1 MIYGPLNGKMAEFE
15 YDCRNRL
22 VSAGGIS
29 YEYDAENNRISQTEN
44 GAKTEYV
51 VDSNSSSLTRILT
64 AEKEGDTTYYIYG
77 IGLIAQENGNEY
89 LIYHF
94 NNIGST
100 EAVTNIDGEIVETFD
115 YGPYG
120 ELLSEN
126 KCSIMFLYNGELGVA
141 TDSNGLYYMRARYY
155 NPEIKRFINQD
166 VMTGSITDTPTLNR
180 YAYVN
185 GNPISLNDPFGLS
198 PFLNWLDG
206 ITGHDILDLLGMLP
220 GIGFVFDGIN
230 AAWYAQEGDYYNAAC
245 SLVSALPGAGD
256 ALGVF
261 AKTGKSCKLV
271 TAFHKTGSAGNLMI
285 GSYELG
291 KTADKYISGDA
302 SFTWE
307 EIKGDLF
314 KVAMTGT
321 SMWGSAKDF
330 GTSYCFVAGT
340 LVTTEDGFKTIE
352 EIEVGDKVLSED
364 ETTGEVAVKT
374 VTETYV
380 NETDELIHIG
390 VNGETISATPTHPFY
405 VDKLGWTLAR
415 SLRAGDVL
423 VLSNGELVTVEW
435 VQHEIL
441 ESPIKVYNFEVQD
454 FHTYFVGQSSVLVHN
469 DCEKSRLPRSNGDW
483 DGIPGESNWKSSNNA
498 VNKITNGESLPFK
511 NGRPDFS
518 KWSKGSLNFKSGVLT
533 GTDKDFRL
541 VYKEIKKNMEFRS
554 QKEAKKWLKNKGL
567 TPHHSSLTEI
577 QLIPTDLHANIPHIG
592 SASDLRILNN

>member
-126 KCSIMFLYNGELGVA
+126 KCGIMFLYNGELGVA

-340 LVTTEDGFKTIE
+340 LVITEDGQKPIE
-352 EIEVGDKVLSED
+352 EIEVGERVLSEN
-364 ETTGEVAVKT
+364 ELTGEVAIKT

-441 ESPIKVYNFEVQD
+441 ESPIKVYNFEVED
-454 FHTYFVGQSSVLVHN
+454 FHTYFVGEQSVFVHN
-469 DCEKSRLPRSNGDW
+469 GCGD
-483 DGIPGESNWKSSNNA
+483 DLAKPGEDLYVGTYSKSKYA
-498 VNKITNGESLPFK
+498 NK
-511 NGRPDFS
+511 
-518 KWSKGSLNFKSGVLT
+518 KSGLNSTHTPHHAVQDAISPTSHGKGITINLRKDLHELT
-533 GTDKDFRL
+533 GT
-541 VYKEIKKNMEFRS
+541 YKKRR
-554 QKEAKKWLKNKGL
+554 
-567 TPHHSSLTEI
+567 
-577 QLIPTDLHANIPHIG
+577 NIDPN
-592 SASDLRILNN
+592 DLRKNLAADIGDLRSILKDAGYDSHVINRQLRELIRQNKATGKFNKR

>member
-1 MIYGPLNGKMAEFE
+1 
-15 YDCRNRL
+15 
-22 VSAGGIS
+22 
-29 YEYDAENNRISQTEN
+29 
-44 GAKTEYV
+44 
-51 VDSNSSSLTRILT
+51 
-64 AEKEGDTTYYIYG
+64 
-77 IGLIAQENGNEY
+77 
-89 LIYHF
+89 
-94 NNIGST
+94 
-100 EAVTNIDGEIVETFD
+100 
-115 YGPYG
+115 
-120 ELLSEN
+120 
-126 KCSIMFLYNGELGVA
+126 
-141 TDSNGLYYMRARYY
+141 
-155 NPEIKRFINQD
+155 
-166 VMTGSITDTPTLNR
+166 MTGSIVNTPTLNR

-340 LVTTEDGFKTIE
+340 LVTTEDGQEPIE

-374 VTETYV
+374 VTETYI

-441 ESPIKVYNFEVQD
+441 ESPIKVYNFEVED
-454 FHTYFVGQSSVLVHN
+454 FHTYFVGENRVLVHN
-469 DCEKSRLPRSNGDW
+469 MCKTSDSGEIFLDQEKTHESARNTLVNELDKTGTFTNGAKPYIGRLEKSYGYGKQIGTQSLDGKVRWRLDYDEKIGVHYNIEDFSNG
-483 DGIPGESNWKSSNNA
+483 
-498 VNKITNGESLPFK
+498 
-511 NGRPDFS
+511 
-518 KWSKGSLNFKSGVLT
+518 KGMKA
-533 GTDKDFRL
+533 
-541 VYKEIKKNMEFRS
+541 IKKV
-554 QKEAKKWLKNKGL
+554 
-567 TPHHSSLTEI
+567 
-577 QLIPTDLHANIPHIG
+577 IPIDISYDEYKSIIALWN
-592 SASDLRILNN
+592 

>member
-1 MIYGPLNGKMAEFE
+1 
-15 YDCRNRL
+15 
-22 VSAGGIS
+22 
-29 YEYDAENNRISQTEN
+29 
-44 GAKTEYV
+44 
-51 VDSNSSSLTRILT
+51 
-64 AEKEGDTTYYIYG
+64 
-77 IGLIAQENGNEY
+77 
-89 LIYHF
+89 
-94 NNIGST
+94 
-100 EAVTNIDGEIVETFD
+100 
-115 YGPYG
+115 
-120 ELLSEN
+120 
-126 KCSIMFLYNGELGVA
+126 
-141 TDSNGLYYMRARYY
+141 MRARYY

-166 VMTGSITDTPTLNR
+166 VMTGSIVNTPTLNR

-340 LVTTEDGFKTIE
+340 LVTTEDGQKPIE
-352 EIEVGDKVLSED
+352 EIQVGDRVLSEN
-364 ETTGEVAVKT
+364 ELTGEVAVKS

-380 NETDELIHIG
+380 NETDELVHIG
-390 VNGETISATPTHPFY
+390 VNGETISATPSHPFY

-454 FHTYFVGQSSVLVHN
+454 FHTYFVGECGVLVHN
-469 DCEKSRLPRSNGDW
+469 NCKSVEGGVGYDTFDDAKKALGSS
-483 DGIPGESNWKSSNNA
+483 GEDKAWHHIVEQNQIKKSGLSSQDIHNTKNL
-498 VNKITNGESLPFK
+498 VSIDSGYSGSVHSKISGYYSSKQSFTNGQTVRSWLA
-511 NGRPDFS
+511 GQDFDTQFEFG
-518 KWSKGSLNFKSGVLT
+518 KKVLEQY
-533 GTDKDFRL
+533 GT
-541 VYKEIKKNMEFRS
+541 
-554 QKEAKKWLKNKGL
+554 L
-567 TPHHSSLTEI
+567 TPTKTGWI
-577 QLIPTDLHANIPHIG
+577 FNQFV
-592 SASDLRILNN
+592 

>member
-1 MIYGPLNGKMAEFE
+1 
-15 YDCRNRL
+15 
-22 VSAGGIS
+22 
-29 YEYDAENNRISQTEN
+29 
-44 GAKTEYV
+44 
-51 VDSNSSSLTRILT
+51 
-64 AEKEGDTTYYIYG
+64 
-77 IGLIAQENGNEY
+77 
-89 LIYHF
+89 
-94 NNIGST
+94 
-100 EAVTNIDGEIVETFD
+100 
-115 YGPYG
+115 
-120 ELLSEN
+120 
-126 KCSIMFLYNGELGVA
+126 MFLYNGELGVA

-340 LVTTEDGFKTIE
+340 LVTTEDGQEPIE

-374 VTETYV
+374 VTETYI

-390 VNGETISATPTHPFY
+390 VNGETISATPSHPFY

-415 SLRAGDVL
+415 SLKAGDVL

-441 ESPIKVYNFEVQD
+441 KSPIKVYNFEVQD
-454 FHTYFVGQSSVLVHN
+454 FHTYFVGECGVLVHN
-469 DCEKSRLPRSNGDW
+469 WCQDDIDALRNGKDYYA
-483 DGIPGESNWKSSNNA
+483 SSVDEAREMLDAMPELSAPPLGKMDPFFSDPKGTYRGDLLNA
-498 VNKITNGESLPFK
+498 VTINEKGEKVLADYIHPPNKVTKHKAHSQNPHYNLYF
-511 NGRPDFS
+511 PD
-518 KWSKGSLNFKSGVLT
+518 GTKSAIII
-533 GTDKDFRL
+533 DMD
-541 VYKEIKKNMEFRS
+541 
-554 QKEAKKWLKNKGL
+554 
-567 TPHHSSLTEI
+567 
-577 QLIPTDLHANIPHIG
+577 
-592 SASDLRILNN
+592 

>member
-1 MIYGPLNGKMAEFE
+1 
-15 YDCRNRL
+15 
-22 VSAGGIS
+22 
-29 YEYDAENNRISQTEN
+29 
-44 GAKTEYV
+44 
-51 VDSNSSSLTRILT
+51 
-64 AEKEGDTTYYIYG
+64 
-77 IGLIAQENGNEY
+77 
-89 LIYHF
+89 
-94 NNIGST
+94 
-100 EAVTNIDGEIVETFD
+100 
-115 YGPYG
+115 
-120 ELLSEN
+120 
-126 KCSIMFLYNGELGVA
+126 
-141 TDSNGLYYMRARYY
+141 
-155 NPEIKRFINQD
+155 
-166 VMTGSITDTPTLNR
+166 MTGSIVNTPTLNR

-230 AAWYAQEGDYYNAAC
+230 AAWYAKEGDYYNAAC

-340 LVTTEDGFKTIE
+340 LVTTEDGQEPIE

-441 ESPIKVYNFEVQD
+441 ENPIKVYNFEVED
-454 FHTYFVGQSSVLVHN
+454 FHTYFVGENGIFVHN
-469 DCEKSRLPRSNGDW
+469 GCGIILGMIIRKSMLVKVRTGQNSQ
-483 DGIPGESNWKSSNNA
+483 
-498 VNKITNGESLPFK
+498 
-511 NGRPDFS
+511 
-518 KWSKGSLNFKSGVLT
+518 LNIMQLNLLNLLIIQTRFMQIHLI
-533 GTDKDFRL
+533 L
-541 VYKEIKKNMEFRS
+541 VYQQRVILLEIRTQGKY
-554 QKEAKKWLKNKGL
+554 
-567 TPHHSSLTEI
+567 
-577 QLIPTDLHANIPHIG
+577 
-592 SASDLRILNN
+592 

>member
-1 MIYGPLNGKMAEFE
+1 
-15 YDCRNRL
+15 
-22 VSAGGIS
+22 
-29 YEYDAENNRISQTEN
+29 
-44 GAKTEYV
+44 
-51 VDSNSSSLTRILT
+51 
-64 AEKEGDTTYYIYG
+64 
-77 IGLIAQENGNEY
+77 
-89 LIYHF
+89 
-94 NNIGST
+94 
-100 EAVTNIDGEIVETFD
+100 
-115 YGPYG
+115 
-120 ELLSEN
+120 
-126 KCSIMFLYNGELGVA
+126 
-141 TDSNGLYYMRARYY
+141 
-155 NPEIKRFINQD
+155 
-166 VMTGSITDTPTLNR
+166 MTGSIVNTPTLNR

-340 LVTTEDGFKTIE
+340 LVTTEDGQEPIE
-352 EIEVGDKVLSED
+352 EIEVGDKVLSEN
-364 ETTGEVAVKT
+364 ELTGEVAVKT
-374 VTETYV
+374 VTETYI

-390 VNGETISATPTHPFY
+390 VNGETISATPSHPFY

-415 SLRAGDVL
+415 SLKAGDVL

-441 ESPIKVYNFEVQD
+441 ESPIKVYNFEVED
-454 FHTYFVGQSSVLVHN
+454 FHTYFVGENRVLVHN
-469 DCEKSRLPRSNGDW
+469 MCKTSDSGEIFLDQEKTHESARNTLVNELDKTGTFTNGAKPYIGRLEKSYGYGKQIGTQSLDGKVRWRLDYDEKIGVHYNIEDFSNG
-483 DGIPGESNWKSSNNA
+483 
-498 VNKITNGESLPFK
+498 
-511 NGRPDFS
+511 
-518 KWSKGSLNFKSGVLT
+518 KGMKA
-533 GTDKDFRL
+533 
-541 VYKEIKKNMEFRS
+541 IKKV
-554 QKEAKKWLKNKGL
+554 
-567 TPHHSSLTEI
+567 
-577 QLIPTDLHANIPHIG
+577 IPIDISYDEYKSIIALWN
-592 SASDLRILNN
+592 

>member
-1 MIYGPLNGKMAEFE
+1 MFYGPLNGKMAEFE

-126 KCSIMFLYNGELGVA
+126 KCGIMFLYNGELGVA

>member
-166 VMTGSITDTPTLNR
+166 VMTGSIVNTPTLNR

-415 SLRAGDVL
+415 SLSAGDVL

>member
-1 MIYGPLNGKMAEFE
+1 
-15 YDCRNRL
+15 
-22 VSAGGIS
+22 
-29 YEYDAENNRISQTEN
+29 
-44 GAKTEYV
+44 
-51 VDSNSSSLTRILT
+51 
-64 AEKEGDTTYYIYG
+64 
-77 IGLIAQENGNEY
+77 
-89 LIYHF
+89 
-94 NNIGST
+94 
-100 EAVTNIDGEIVETFD
+100 
-115 YGPYG
+115 
-120 ELLSEN
+120 
-126 KCSIMFLYNGELGVA
+126 MFLYNGELGVA
-141 TDSNGLYYMRARYY
+141 TDNNGLYYMRARYY

-166 VMTGSITDTPTLNR
+166 VMTGSIVNTTTLNR

-340 LVTTEDGFKTIE
+340 LVTTEDGQEPIE

-374 VTETYV
+374 VTETYI
-380 NETDELIHIG
+380 NETDELIHIC

-441 ESPIKVYNFEVQD
+441 ESPIKVYNFEVED
-454 FHTYFVGQSSVLVHN
+454 FHTYFVGENGIFVHN
-469 DCEKSRLPRSNGDW
+469 GCGDNQSVYALYDENTNQIEYVGRTNDLGKRKAQHKASNSSRKNLKMVPIAEDIPYDAARGLEQLGIEKYNTLNPVKKSGNAYNNQINGVSKSAKNATKSKRYLTA
-483 DGIPGESNWKSSNNA
+483 GEEYA
-498 VNKITNGESLPFK
+498 NKLDESL
-511 NGRPDFS
+511 NDYGLHGR
-518 KWSKGSLNFKSGVLT
+518 
-533 GTDKDFRL
+533 
-541 VYKEIKKNMEFRS
+541 I
-554 QKEAKKWLKNKGL
+554 
-567 TPHHSSLTEI
+567 
-577 QLIPTDLHANIPHIG
+577 
-592 SASDLRILNN
+592 

>member
-1 MIYGPLNGKMAEFE
+1 MI
-15 YDCRNRL
+15 
-22 VSAGGIS
+22 
-29 YEYDAENNRISQTEN
+29 
-44 GAKTEYV
+44 
-51 VDSNSSSLTRILT
+51 
-64 AEKEGDTTYYIYG
+64 
-77 IGLIAQENGNEY
+77 
-89 LIYHF
+89 
-94 NNIGST
+94 
-100 EAVTNIDGEIVETFD
+100 
-115 YGPYG
+115 
-120 ELLSEN
+120 
-126 KCSIMFLYNGELGVA
+126 
-141 TDSNGLYYMRARYY
+141 
-155 NPEIKRFINQD
+155 
-166 VMTGSITDTPTLNR
+166 GSITDSPTLNR

-198 PFLNWLDG
+198 PFLNWIG
-206 ITGHDILDLLGMLP
+206 NITGHDILDLLGMLP

-340 LVTTEDGFKTIE
+340 LVTTEDGQEPIE

-374 VTETYV
+374 VTETYI

-390 VNGETISATPTHPFY
+390 VNGETISATPSHPFY

-415 SLRAGDVL
+415 SLKAGDVL

-454 FHTYFVGQSSVLVHN
+454 FHTYFVGECGVLVHN
-469 DCEKSRLPRSNGDW
+469 WCQDDIDALRNGKDYYASSVDEAREMLDAMPELSAPPLGKMDPFFSDPKGTYRGDLLNAVTINEKGEKVESCPH
-483 DGIPGESNWKSSNNA
+483 PGE
-498 VNKITNGESLPFK
+498 
-511 NGRPDFS
+511 
-518 KWSKGSLNFKSGVLT
+518 
-533 GTDKDFRL
+533 L
-541 VYKEIKKNMEFRS
+541 V
-554 QKEAKKWLKNKGL
+554 
-567 TPHHSSLTEI
+567 
-577 QLIPTDLHANIPHIG
+577 
-592 SASDLRILNN
+592 RILLSEKPEIMNLIRVKEESK